1 MNILSIGN
9 SFSQDAQRYLH
20 DIAHREG
27 ETLETV
33 NLYIGGCSLERHY
46 RNMLSGQRAYE
57 LQCNG
62 HSTGFF
68 VSLEEALLSRA
79 WDVVTIQQA
88 SNYSFS
94 IDTYR
99 PYAQALADYIR
110 KYAPKAKLLVHQTW
124 AYEEGSPRLREVAGY
139 ETADGML
146 ADICAAYSH
155 IAAEIGADGIIPSG
169 QLLGKLVSSGIPK
182 VHRDTFHA
190 SLGLGRYAIGLL
202 WYKFLTGKSPSVCG
216 LESLDEP
223 ISSEELAI
231 LKTCLDTFEP
241 SSFLN
246 SD

>member
-27 ETLETV
+27 EKLETV
-33 NLYIGGCSLERHY
+33 NLFIGGCSLERHY

-68 VSLEEALLSRA
+68 VSLEEALFSRA

-110 KYAPKAKLLVHQTW
+110 KYAPKAKLLIHQTW

-146 ADICAAYSH
+146 ADIRAAYST
-155 IAAEIGADGIIPSG
+155 ICQEVGADGIIPSG
-169 QLLGKLVSSGIPK
+169 QLLGKLVSSGVPK

-202 WYKFLTGKSPSVCG
+202 WYRVLTGKTVVARP
-216 LESLDEP
+216 LEALDESIFP
-223 ISSEELAI
+223 EELTIIEA
-231 LKTCLDTFEP
+231 CVN
-241 SSFLN
+241 SFGT
-246 SD
+246 SDFLCK